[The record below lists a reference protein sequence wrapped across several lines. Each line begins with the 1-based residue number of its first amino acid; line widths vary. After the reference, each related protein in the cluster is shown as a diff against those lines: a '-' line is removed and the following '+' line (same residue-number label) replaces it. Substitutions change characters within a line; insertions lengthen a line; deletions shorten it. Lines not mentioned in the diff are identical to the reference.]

1 MLATQNLQVKV
12 RVALH
17 LLLTVYYI
25 LNKRR
30 QLWQRFESRWRGWAG
45 YMLTSSIAI
54 PFPADPITPPC
65 FRNMLDTPAEKSA
78 ENKKISH

>member
-17 LLLTVYYI
+17 LLLTVHYI
-25 LNKRR
+25 SNKRR
-30 QLWQRFESRWRGWAG
+30 RLWQRFESRWRGGAG

>member
-1 MLATQNLQVKV
+1 
-12 RVALH
+12 
-17 LLLTVYYI
+17 
-25 LNKRR
+25 
-30 QLWQRFESRWRGWAG
+30 
-45 YMLTSSIAI
+45 MLTSSIAI